1 MRMRL
6 SLFGL
11 LRSSGSCASKL
22 KNLPDRDPPGA
33 IIDVF
38 EGQALGRSARILVY
52 IYLRHR
58 SIFRHTYRIIYTT
71 SPPSQVSQ
79 SDDFHF
85 QLEWPTF
92 EVKAKITG
100 VYSR

>member
-38 EGQALGRSARILVY
+38 EGQALGRSARILAY
-52 IYLRHR
+52 IYAKVKIW
-58 SIFRHTYRIIYTT
+58 SIAVYFGILIELFIPPARQVKCLSQTT
-71 SPPSQVSQ
+71 S
-79 SDDFHF
+79 
-85 QLEWPTF
+85 TF
-92 EVKAKITG
+92 NLSGLHLKSKP
-100 VYSR
+100 R